1 MDFKIKI
8 MTNLYLLL
16 FKLKCLLLLLIIEG
30 KSLVDQQHIKKP
42 PNMEKLIQIQAM
54 LKLMGKKHHQ
64 LDQNFIIRKRN
75 LTMIKKLGQKRL

>member
-1 MDFKIKI
+1 MGFTIK
-8 MTNLYLLL
+8 MMNNQYRLL

-30 KSLVDQQHIKKP
+30 KNLVDQQHIKKQ
-42 PNMEKLIQIQAM
+42 PNMEKLIQIQVM
-54 LKLMGKKHHQ
+54 LKLMGLKHHQ